1 MRLSSGMLAVLSVF
15 DNSFSNT
22 KLSLAFAGRNGFI
35 VEEFIYDGD
44 VLTEIKIT
52 RSKAKPD
59 SQTEEHK
66 FVYENHKLIQIERI
80 CQNGYRELKYTTKKP
95 NFNKIKEDT
104 YKSTIRPRCV
114 RTNRDERVQTNGR
127 LFYKINLR
135 RMHTTT
141 HGGVSRRLH
150 SELKTVYKSVL
161 EPPFQAQI
169 SGVSNP
175 YTKNYFNTC

>member
-80 CQNGYRELKYTTKKP
+80 CQNGYRELKYTTKNLTSTRSK
-95 NFNKIKEDT
+95 KIH
-104 YKSTIRPRCV
+104 
-114 RTNRDERVQTNGR
+114 
-127 LFYKINLR
+127 IN
-135 RMHTTT
+135 
-141 HGGVSRRLH
+141 
-150 SELKTVYKSVL
+150 
-161 EPPFQAQI
+161 PPFGRVASAQI
-169 SGVSNP
+169 EMKECRQ
-175 YTKNYFNTC
+175 TAAFLIK